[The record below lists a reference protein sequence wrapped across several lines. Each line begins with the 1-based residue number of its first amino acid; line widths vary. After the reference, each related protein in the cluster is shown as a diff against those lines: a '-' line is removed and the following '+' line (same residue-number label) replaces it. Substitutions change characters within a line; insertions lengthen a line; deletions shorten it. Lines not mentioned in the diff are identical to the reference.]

1 MEGYNYG
8 RIKWVGAPTKETVGK
23 VGDIYIDT
31 NTDKKYKCV
40 LSYSHKDSY
49 TIKHRLIADEGMTL
63 TNGEIV
69 ASCIDVDSVDGW
81 SEITDETEEVVEES
95 K

>member
-1 MEGYNYG
+1 MKKVTLYRYTREDSG
-8 RIKWVGAPTKETVGK
+8 VTVTPNRPKTAG
-23 VGDIYIDT
+23 
-31 NTDKKYKCV
+31 
-40 LSYSHKDSY
+40 Y

-69 ASCIDVDSVDGW
+69 ASCIDVDSIDGW
-81 SEITDETEEVVEES
+81 SEIADETEDVVEES

>member
-1 MEGYNYG
+1 MKKVTLYRYTRDDGG
-8 RIKWVGAPTKETVGK
+8 VTVTPNRPKTAG
-23 VGDIYIDT
+23 
-31 NTDKKYKCV
+31 
-40 LSYSHKDSY
+40 Y
-49 TIKHRLIADEGMTL
+49 TIKHRLISDEGMIL

-81 SEITDETEEVVEES
+81 SEIADETKEITEES